1 MESMDAGARQLRAQ
15 EVLAEGLVSGR
26 ALEEILGV
34 EAALQIDPRCPD
46 ALIVLAD
53 QEEVRRLASAPILRM
68 TRPGIAS
75 GPGRR

>member
-34 EAALQIDPRCPD
+34 EAALQIDP
-46 ALIVLAD
+46 
-53 QEEVRRLASAPILRM
+53 
-68 TRPGIAS
+68 
-75 GPGRR
+75 